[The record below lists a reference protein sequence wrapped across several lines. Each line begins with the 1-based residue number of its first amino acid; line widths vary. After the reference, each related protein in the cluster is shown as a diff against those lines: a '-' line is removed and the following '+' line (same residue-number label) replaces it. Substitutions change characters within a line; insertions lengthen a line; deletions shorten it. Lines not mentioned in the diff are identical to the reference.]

1 KRWAPSL
8 PPSYL
13 PICLDYLK
21 EPVNINCGH
30 SFCLSCISEV
40 LEKLEGNP
48 PAESYS
54 CPQCQASFQ
63 QENIQPNRQLGNVA
77 DTLRTLG
84 IEPGASLRQNL
95 CQLHKESLKLFCE
108 EDGKTI
114 CVVCDKSQEHHR
126 HNTILIKEA
135 TLTFKVGNL
144 VHWDPLRSPLTSC
157 LTKQC
162 GIWKLTVQ
170 KQTLAREFEKMH
182 HFLADEEQRQ
192 LQELEQEGRQTLKRL
207 RKSEAMLTKSSHTLE
222 ELITDLKRR
231 CQAPAMELLVHGSYF
246 LPRSEGWILPTPDN
260 IPTDLKSSIQI
271 PGQREMLLTFSA
283 DISLDAKTAN
293 PYLVLSGDG
302 RSVSCGETD
311 QDVPASPDRF
321 SRYSAVLG
329 SQGFTKGRY
338 YWEVSVAGK
347 TQWHLGVCR
356 HSVDRKGEVT
366 HRSQDG
372 YWLLLLRKEPPQS
385 IGVFLDYK
393 AGDVSFCSVTDQ
405 THIFTFSGCSFP
417 ELLRPYFN
425 PGLSDN
431 GKNLTPLTICP
442 GRGRWSEP
450 DLDLLWDLIIMMT
463 LIVCQVLY

>member
-1 KRWAPSL
+1 REAAMASEFLVESL
-8 PPSYL
+8 CYQ
-13 PICLDYLK
+13 
-21 EPVNINCGH
+21 PVNINCGH

-144 VHWDPLRSPLTSC
+144 GLDTERKGSLYFSL
-157 LTKQC
+157 LQ
-162 GIWKLTVQ
+162 WKLTVQ

-231 CQAPAMELLVHGSYF
+231 CQAPAMELLRVHGSYF

-372 YWLLLLRKEPPQS
+372 YWLLLLRKGGE
-385 IGVFLDYK
+385 YK
-393 AGDVSFCSVTDQ
+393 TSTSPSTPFSPCQNVSFCSVTDQ

-442 GRGRWSEP
+442 VGRRGN
-450 DLDLLWDLIIMMT
+450 
-463 LIVCQVLY
+463 